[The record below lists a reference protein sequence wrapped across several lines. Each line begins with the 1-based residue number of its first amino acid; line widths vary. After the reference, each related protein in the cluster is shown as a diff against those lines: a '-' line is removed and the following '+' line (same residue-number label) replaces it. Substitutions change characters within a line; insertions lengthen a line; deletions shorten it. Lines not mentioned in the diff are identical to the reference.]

1 MDAGKWAEL
10 EAATDEY
17 LRRVD
22 GEVEE
27 LCAHLR
33 VCMGEEE
40 EAARERAAAMKV
52 LSPGQPAMTEEE
64 EREIVEACVARSRGE
79 RGRVMGGE
87 EGREGV

>member
-1 MDAGKWAEL
+1 MDVSKWAEL

-22 GEVEE
+22 CEVEE

-33 VCMGEEE
+33 TCMGEEDE
-40 EAARERAAAMKV
+40 EARERAASMKV

-64 EREIVEACVARSRGE
+64 EREIVEACMARSKGE
-79 RGRVMGGE
+79 RG
-87 EGREGV
+87 GVQ